1 MDPETFRQAA
11 TLLSGE
17 YSLAILRELRDGGWH
32 LSSEV
37 ARALNIHVST
47 ASRFLQHLADLGLV
61 ERRSH
66 DPRTSEY
73 RVRSPRIQLEVDL
86 ADDSGPLR
94 EAVDFYVAYFQ
105 CLFQEIR
112 RMGLPKMEGDM
123 ERTLVAEHQEL
134 RSLVFEQMI
143 AGSQGG
149 IDHLRDLMGALH
161 KDLWDVCS
169 QSLGRPTA
177 RQIFQ
182 AALREAIGVRPDL
195 AVRCGLARPLEA

>member
-1 MDPETFRQAA
+1 MDTETFRHAA

-37 ARALNIHVST
+37 ARALHIHVST
-47 ASRFLQHLADLGLV
+47 ASRFLQSLAELGLV
-61 ERRSH
+61 ERRPRDS
-66 DPRTSEY
+66 RTSEY
-73 RVRSPRIQLEVDL
+73 RVRSTRVLLEVDL
-86 ADDSGPLR
+86 GDDSGPLR

-105 CLFQEIR
+105 FLFQEIR
-112 RMGLPKMEGDM
+112 HLGLPKIEGEM

-134 RSLVFEQMI
+134 RSMVFEQMI

-149 IDHLRDLMGALH
+149 LDHLRDLMGTLH

-177 RQIFQ
+177 RRAFET
-182 AALREAIGVRPDL
+182 ALQEAISVHPDL
-195 AVRCGLARPLEA
+195 AIRCGLARPLVA

>member
-1 MDPETFRQAA
+1 MDTDSFRQAA
-11 TLLSGE
+11 SLLSGE
-17 YSLAILRELRDGGWH
+17 YSLSILRELRDGSWH
-32 LSSEV
+32 LSSEI
-37 ARALNIHVST
+37 ARSLNIHVST
-47 ASRFLQHLADLGLV
+47 ASRFLHRLSDLGLV
-61 ERRSH
+61 ERRRR

-73 RVRSPRIQLEVDL
+73 RVRSPRFQLEVDL

-112 RMGLPKMEGDM
+112 LLGLPKIEGEL

-134 RSLVFEQMI
+134 RSVVFQQMI
-143 AGSQGG
+143 EGSTGG
-149 IDHLRDLMGALH
+149 LGHLQELMGSLH
-161 KDLWDVCS
+161 KELWDVCS

-177 RQIFQ
+177 KKVFQ
-182 AALREAIGVRPDL
+182 TALREAIGVHPDL